1 MEQGRRVRCWSRD
14 FVALRKGKWYRHV
27 QATAPFS
34 LFTCRFHN
42 DLSRRRL
49 TCQHPRPLRSLLGV
63 RFLRWRLPTAHN
75 TAFHW
80 SIQLRRLCLLDLL
93 TVPIVIV
100 LDARATQPSSRNE
113 RRCNRYE
120 RPSSR
125 RFPSVLYAHHL
136 RFSGRHLHPSC
147 RTAVSVCSDC
157 GLEFG
162 SEGLLLSS
170 AYCGLPRFAQ
180 RERQSQERRERFE
193 PLVVVRGEETQHHGL
208 LLNTRY

>member
-1 MEQGRRVRCWSRD
+1 M
-14 FVALRKGKWYRHV
+14 
-27 QATAPFS
+27 T
-34 LFTCRFHN
+34 TCRGDGFPASTLA
-42 DLSRRRL
+42 LSVLCREPASNLVDCRL
-49 TCQHPRPLRSLLGV
+49 PTIRPSTCQHDPDDVVFLTRS
-63 RFLRWRLPTAHN
+63 P
-75 TAFHW
+75 
-80 SIQLRRLCLLDLL
+80 
-93 TVPIVIV
+93 VPIVIV
-100 LDARATQPSSRNE
+100 PDARATQPSSRNE